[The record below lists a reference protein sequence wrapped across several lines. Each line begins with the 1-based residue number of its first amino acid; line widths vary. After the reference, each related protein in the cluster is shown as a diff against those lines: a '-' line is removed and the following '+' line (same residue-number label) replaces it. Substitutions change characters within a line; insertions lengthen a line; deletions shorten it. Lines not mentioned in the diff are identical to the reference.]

1 MTPQLAAAGPP
12 VRAAVPEGPILG
24 IETSC
29 DETSAA
35 VVDERGIRGL
45 AIASQDAHAAF
56 GGVVPEIAA
65 RAHVR
70 TLDAMVGLA
79 LRQAGLAP
87 DDLAGAGVTAGPGLV
102 GALLV
107 GVNWA
112 KGFAFG
118 RGIPLIGVHHM
129 EAHLFATALEDP
141 DAVPPFIG
149 LLVSGGHTLLLHARA
164 WGDYEL
170 LGHTRDDAAGEAF
183 DKVARRLGLGF
194 PGGPEIERAA
204 AGGVPGRHPLPR
216 PMLSTADGPGDP
228 AFYDFSFSGL
238 KTAVALLAAELEAS
252 GSEALE
258 RAVPDIAAEFQEAV
272 VDVLAEKTARAVR
285 ATGCDRVV
293 LGGGVARNG
302 RLRQRLSERLGEGVP
317 MFAPSPRLATDNAA
331 MVAAAARHRLGL
343 GETSDW
349 TLNADPT
356 LPFPGVRERTADG
369 PRTGSGSGASECTP
383 S

>member
-1 MTPQLAAAGPP
+1 MTSRPAAAGEP
-12 VRAAVPEGPILG
+12 VRAAVSEGPILG

-35 VVDERGIRGL
+35 VVDGRGIRGL

-70 TLDAMVGLA
+70 TLDAMVSHA
-79 LRQAGLAP
+79 LREAGLAA
-87 DDLAGAGVTAGPGLV
+87 DDLAGVGVTAGPGLV

-141 DAVPPFIG
+141 HAVPPFVG

-164 WGDYEL
+164 WGEYDL
-170 LGHTRDDAAGEAF
+170 LGQTRDDAAGEAF

-204 AGGVPGRHPLPR
+204 ANGAPGRRPLPR

-238 KTAVALLAAELEAS
+238 KTAVALLAAELEES
-252 GSEALE
+252 GSGALE

-272 VDVLAEKTARAVR
+272 VDVLVEKTLRAVR

-302 RLRQRLSERLGEGVP
+302 RLRQRLSERVGEGVR

-343 GETSDW
+343 GERSDW
-349 TLNADPT
+349 GLNADPS
-356 LPFPGVRERTADG
+356 LPFPGVRERTEPG
-369 PRTGSGSGASECTP
+369 PGASECIP